1 MTYIELEDVLALVPL
16 SRATLYR
23 RVGEG
28 SFPKPVKVERRV
40 FWIREEIDAW
50 KAERAEGRS

>member
-1 MTYIELEDVLALVPL
+1 MTYIELEDVLAIVPL

-23 RVGEG
+23 RVGDG
-28 SFPKPVKVERRV
+28 SFPKPVKIERRV

-50 KAERAEGRS
+50 KAERADGRS